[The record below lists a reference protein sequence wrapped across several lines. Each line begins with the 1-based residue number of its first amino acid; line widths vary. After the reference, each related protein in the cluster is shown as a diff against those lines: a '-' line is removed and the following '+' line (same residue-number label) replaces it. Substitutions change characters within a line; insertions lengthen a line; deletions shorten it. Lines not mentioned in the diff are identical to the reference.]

1 VQISGGEILGISG
14 HVFRNPNPVTTL
26 LSIVAGGRWPMSVNQ
41 PIGIIDAHS
50 RAMVMFEKS
59 LDMCLCASL
68 FGEFIGIAGSTFV

>member
-1 VQISGGEILGISG
+1 M
-14 HVFRNPNPVTTL
+14 N
-26 LSIVAGGRWPMSVNQ
+26 VNQ
-41 PIGIIDAHS
+41 PIGIIHAHS